1 MVFLLMCSA
10 TVQKVLSQVEGKLR
24 IHGSIK
30 EEKSKLAGAEVL
42 VYVGNKLV
50 DKVPVDDGSFEVI
63 LDFENDYTVVFAKN
77 GYASKKLKFDTRN
90 VPSDR
95 GAFGFEFKCG
105 VGLFKKIPGFDMSV
119 LNEPIGFVKYN
130 EDKKEF
136 THDATYTAE
145 IQQRLAEMI
154 NELENAKAELE
165 DNYITSIEDGDR
177 ALKDG
182 DYFNARIQYEA
193 ALKLKPEEK
202 YPTNQLTKLD
212 KLESDSEATQKKY
225 DDLIT
230 KADGLLGS
238 ESYDDAR
245 LTYQEASTVKPK
257 EKYPKEKIS
266 EIDKKLKE
274 LKEQQAALAKAEAD
288 VRAQEEKFKQLVTDA
303 DNAFKDKNY
312 DLAKKGYE
320 AALEIKADAPRPTNQ
335 LKAIGV
341 LEEEARAESALAEKY
356 QEAIDR
362 ADKAFR
368 AKDWETARVAYKDA
382 LAVKESETYP
392 ADQLKAI
399 DSALADAEKA
409 AADAEYQAI
418 IDKADKAFKAQEWEA
433 AQSEYNNALAKRP
446 GESYP
451 TAQLATIDDAIANAE
466 KAAADAEYQAIIDK
480 ADKAFKAQEWEAAK
494 GEYNNALAKRPGES
508 YPTAQ
513 LAAIDEAIANAAK
526 EKADEFYNNLIA
538 DADKAF
544 KERDWETARNGYR
557 DALAMRS
564 NAEHPTLQLKEIDRI
579 IASDALAEK
588 DAQYQKFIDDG
599 DKAFKD
605 ESFDAAKAA
614 YREALGV
621 KPDETYPNEQ
631 IAAIDKII
639 VDRKSAEAA
648 AEAEERQYQDL
659 ITTADA
665 AFDSQ
670 DYETAQDGYRKALGV
685 REEEKYPQKRL
696 DEIEGLLAEMAA
708 DKAAKAEAE
717 AEAKRIQEQ
726 YDAQIAKAD
735 GEFDKDQLQVARA
748 SYQEA
753 LKMKENAGYPLER
766 IRKIDEMI
774 AEKASAEE
782 AAKLAAEKEAKYQK
796 FIQLADAAFDN
807 EDWKEARKQYTAARD
822 AKPDEDYPQ
831 ERITAIANLLDEQE
845 KAAAE
850 AAELAKKQEQYQSLI
865 ADADKAFEKKEYA
878 QSKGLYQQAQGVMSE
893 EPYPGT
899 RIAEIDG
906 LLAEMADKEAAAKA
920 AKEKEQEYQRLIA
933 QADKDFGAKEYVQ
946 AKSGYEAALKVK
958 TDAPYPP
965 RKIKEIEGI
974 LADIAAKE
982 KANQAAKDA
991 ELQKEQEY
999 KDLISKA
1006 DGLLA
1011 SNEFEQAKASYQMA
1025 IDIKPKEAYPR
1036 EKISEIAKRKAAMAR
1051 EAEEK
1056 RIAAER
1062 EKARQEKYDRLI
1074 AAADGSFDNKQ
1085 YGAAKRDYLEA
1096 KKVKPEE
1103 DYPQK
1108 RLDEIGELIAA
1119 MGTTKPKETDSETK
1133 EEKFVDELA
1142 QKYPEGVTEEIT
1154 KEATKTIITRIVV
1167 RDGKGDEYKKVVHN
1181 WGGKFFFKNGE
1192 SISEFVFNTETVK

>member
-274 LKEQQAALAKAEAD
+274 LKEQQAALAKEEAD

-433 AQSEYNNALAKRP
+433 AKS
-446 GESYP
+446 
-451 TAQLATIDDAIANAE
+451 
-466 KAAADAEYQAIIDK
+466 
-480 ADKAFKAQEWEAAK
+480 
-494 GEYNNALAKRPGES
+494 EYNNALAKRPGES

>member
-1 MVFLLMCSA
+1 
-10 TVQKVLSQVEGKLR
+10 
-24 IHGSIK
+24 I
-30 EEKSKLAGAEVL
+30 
-42 VYVGNKLV
+42 
-50 DKVPVDDGSFEVI
+50 
-63 LDFENDYTVVFAKN
+63 
-77 GYASKKLKFDTRN
+77 DT
-90 VPSDR
+90 
-95 GAFGFEFKCG
+95 
-105 VGLFKKIPGFDMSV
+105 
-119 LNEPIGFVKYN
+119 
-130 EDKKEF
+130 
-136 THDATYTAE
+136 
-145 IQQRLAEMI
+145 
-154 NELENAKAELE
+154 
-165 DNYITSIEDGDR
+165 
-177 ALKDG
+177 
-182 DYFNARIQYEA
+182 
-193 ALKLKPEEK
+193 
-202 YPTNQLTKLD
+202 
-212 KLESDSEATQKKY
+212 
-225 DDLIT
+225 
-230 KADGLLGS
+230 
-238 ESYDDAR
+238 
-245 LTYQEASTVKPK
+245 
-257 EKYPKEKIS
+257 
-266 EIDKKLKE
+266 
-274 LKEQQAALAKAEAD
+274 
-288 VRAQEEKFKQLVTDA
+288 
-303 DNAFKDKNY
+303 
-312 DLAKKGYE
+312 
-320 AALEIKADAPRPTNQ
+320 
-335 LKAIGV
+335 
-341 LEEEARAESALAEKY
+341 
-356 QEAIDR
+356 
-362 ADKAFR
+362 
-368 AKDWETARVAYKDA
+368 
-382 LAVKESETYP
+382 
-392 ADQLKAI
+392 
-399 DSALADAEKA
+399 
-409 AADAEYQAI
+409 
-418 IDKADKAFKAQEWEA
+418 ADKAFKAQEWDSSK
-433 AQSEYNNALAKRP
+433 SEYNYSLSIRHV
-446 GESYP
+446 ECYP
-451 TAQLATIDDAIANAE
+451 TAQFAAIDEAIANAE
-466 KAAADAEYQAIIDK
+466 KAAADADYQAIIDK

-494 GEYNNALAKRPGES
+494 GEYNNALSKRPGESYPTAQLAAIDEAIANAEKAAADADYQAIIDKADKAFKAQEWEAAKSEYNNALAKRPGES